1 MSIIFNMYTYL
12 IGAAG
17 EKGERGKRGPKGNM
31 DNIIV
36 KRNFQNN
43 VFRTINSYWIK
54 VNKVCEN
61 SNF

>member
-1 MSIIFNMYTYL
+1 MYTYL
-12 IGAAG
+12 IGPAG

-43 VFRTINSYWIK
+43 VFRTINSY
-54 VNKVCEN
+54 
-61 SNF
+61 